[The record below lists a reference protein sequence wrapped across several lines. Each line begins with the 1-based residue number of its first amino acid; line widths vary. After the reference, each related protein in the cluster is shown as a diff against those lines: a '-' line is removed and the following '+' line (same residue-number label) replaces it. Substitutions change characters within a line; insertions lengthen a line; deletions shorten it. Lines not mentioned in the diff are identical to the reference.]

1 MKVLR
6 DTEWKPVGF
15 DGNFSPIGGKPVFFF
30 QHKKHGD
37 ILALNV
43 AKYIDVVNNI
53 VYFFDSS
60 KKEKVCVSANKR
72 KSVSPNS
79 IQGLLQKCGL

>member
-6 DTEWKPVGF
+6 DTEWEPVGF
-15 DGNFSPIGGKPVFFF
+15 DENFLPSGGRPVFFF
-30 QHKKHGD
+30 QHRKHRD

-60 KKEKVCVSANKR
+60 KKEKVCVSANRK
-72 KSVSPNS
+72 KSVSQTS
-79 IQGLLQKCGL
+79 IHGLLQKCGL